1 MILFSTLQANNGVKV
16 LLLKWW
22 STLCY
27 RRNCGLLFLFPRL
40 RFSSYRVSAFF
51 LLLLFFFGN
60 FHDVFKTEFVSK
72 NDCRG
77 EAK

>member
-1 MILFSTLQANNGVKV
+1 MVKV
-16 LLLKWW
+16 LLMKCE

-40 RFSSYRVSAFF
+40 PFSSYRVSAFF
-51 LLLLFFFGN
+51 TYCFCFGN
-60 FHDVFKTEFVSK
+60 SHDVFKIDIVSK

-77 EAK
+77 EATR